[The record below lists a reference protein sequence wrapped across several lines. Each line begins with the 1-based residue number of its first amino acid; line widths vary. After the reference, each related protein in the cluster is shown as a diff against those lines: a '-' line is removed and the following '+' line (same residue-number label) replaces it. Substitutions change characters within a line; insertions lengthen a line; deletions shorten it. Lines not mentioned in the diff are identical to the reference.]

1 MSTRSPAKSV
11 MIAPVGP
18 YLDALYLGIRD
29 FPTEKVY
36 LIVAPESLKDA
47 LAARESLE
55 KFKIPAEI
63 LQIRGNL
70 WEETF
75 EIIAKIKERVKEREL
90 IVNVA
95 TGDRDMRC
103 AATSAAFVN
112 GLKAISVMGEE
123 TMLLPVL
130 KFSYYRLLSDR
141 KMDILRTLY
150 VEKDCCAS
158 LEEMS
163 NKMKMSLPLLSYH
176 INGTMKTEGLKQLGL
191 VETAEEK
198 GRVKVTLTTLGKL
211 LVKGYVTPPSIPA

>member
-1 MSTRSPAKSV
+1 MSARPPAKSIMV
-11 MIAPVGP
+11 APVGA
-18 YLDALYLGIRD
+18 YIDALYLGIRD

-36 LIVAPESLKDA
+36 LISALGSLKEA
-47 LAARESLE
+47 MTARESLE

-75 EIIAKIKERVKEREL
+75 EMIAKLKERVKDREL
-90 IVNVA
+90 LVNVA

-112 GLKAISVMGEE
+112 GLKAISVMGDE
-123 TMLLPVL
+123 TMILPVL

-141 KMDILRTLY
+141 KMDIIRTLY

-163 NKMKMSLPLLSYH
+163 QKMKMSLPLLSYH

-191 VETAEEK
+191 VETTEEK

-211 LVKGYVTPPSIPA
+211 LVKGYVAPPSIPA

>member
-1 MSTRSPAKSV
+1 

-36 LIVAPESLKDA
+36 LIAGPESLKEA
-47 LAARESLE
+47 ITARESLE

-75 EIIAKIKERVKEREL
+75 EIIAKIKERVKEREV

-150 VEKDCCAS
+150 IEKDCCAS

-176 INGTMKTEGLKQLGL
+176 INGTMKTEGLKQQGL
-191 VETAEEK
+191 VETTEEK

-211 LVKGYVTPPSIPA
+211 LVKGYVTPAPIPA

>member
-1 MSTRSPAKSV
+1 

-18 YLDALYLGIRD
+18 YIDALYLGIRD

-36 LIVAPESLKDA
+36 LIAAPEFLKEA
-47 LAARESLE
+47 MTARESLE

-63 LQIRGNL
+63 LQVHGNL

-75 EIIAKIKERVKEREL
+75 EIIAKIKERAKDREL
-90 IVNVA
+90 AINVA

-112 GLKAISVMGEE
+112 GLKAISVIGSE
-123 TMLLPVL
+123 TMILPVL
-130 KFSYYRLLSDR
+130 KFSYYNLLSDR

-150 VEKDCCAS
+150 VEKDGCAS

-191 VETAEEK
+191 VETTEEK
-198 GRVKVTLTTLGKL
+198 GRVKVTITTLGKL
-211 LVKGYVTPPSIPA
+211 IVKGYVAPPSIPA

>member
-1 MSTRSPAKSV
+1 M
-11 MIAPVGP
+11 GP

-36 LIVAPESLKDA
+36 LIAAPESLKDA
-47 LAARESLE
+47 MAARESLE

-75 EIIAKIKERVKEREL
+75 EIIAKIRERVKEREL

-112 GLKAISVMGEE
+112 GLKAISVMGDE

-150 VEKDCCAS
+150 IEKDCCAS

-176 INGTMKTEGLKQLGL
+176 INGTMKTEGLKRLGL
-191 VETAEEK
+191 VETVEEK
-198 GRVKVTLTTLGKL
+198 GRVKVALTTLGKL
-211 LVKGYVTPPSIPA
+211 LVKGYVAPPSIPA

>member
-1 MSTRSPAKSV
+1 

-18 YLDALYLGIRD
+18 YIDALYIGIRD

-36 LIVAPESLKDA
+36 LISAPESLKEA
-47 LAARESLE
+47 MTARESLE
-55 KFKIPAEI
+55 KFRIPAEI
-63 LQIRGNL
+63 LQVHGNL

-75 EIIAKIKERVKEREL
+75 EMIAKIKERVKGREL
-90 IVNVA
+90 VVNVA
-95 TGDRDMRC
+95 SGDRDMRC

-112 GLKAISVMGEE
+112 GLKAISVMGDE
-123 TMLLPVL
+123 TMILPVL

-150 VEKDCCAS
+150 IEKDCCAS
-158 LEEMS
+158 LEELS

-191 VETAEEK
+191 VETIEEK
-198 GRVKVTLTTLGKL
+198 GRVKVTIATLGKL
-211 LVKGYVTPPSIPA
+211 IVKGYVAPPAIPA

>member
-1 MSTRSPAKSV
+1 

-18 YLDALYLGIRD
+18 YIDALYLGIRD

-36 LIVAPESLKDA
+36 LITSPESIKDA
-47 LAARESLE
+47 MTARESLQ

-63 LQIRGNL
+63 LQIHGNL

-75 EIIAKIKERVKEREL
+75 EIIAKIKERVKEHEL
-90 IVNVA
+90 LVNVA

-112 GLKAISVMGEE
+112 GLKAISVMGDE
-123 TMLLPVL
+123 TMILPVL

-163 NKMKMSLPLLSYH
+163 HKMKMSLPLLSYH

-211 LVKGYVTPPSIPA
+211 LVKGYVAPPPIPA

>member
-1 MSTRSPAKSV
+1 MSARPPAKSV

-36 LIVAPESLKDA
+36 LIAAPESLKDA

-63 LQIRGNL
+63 LQVRGNL

-112 GLKAISVMGEE
+112 GLKAISVIGEE

-176 INGTMKTEGLKQLGL
+176 INGTIKTEGLKQLGL
-191 VETAEEK
+191 VETNEEK

>member
-1 MSTRSPAKSV
+1 

-36 LIVAPESLKDA
+36 LIAAPESLKEA
-47 LAARESLE
+47 MAARESLE

-75 EIIAKIKERVKEREL
+75 EIIAKIRERVKEREV

-112 GLKAISVMGEE
+112 GLKAISVMGDE
-123 TMLLPVL
+123 TMILPVL

-141 KMDILRTLY
+141 KMDILRTLHI
-150 VEKDCCAS
+150 EKDCCAS

-191 VETAEEK
+191 VETVEEK
-198 GRVKVTLTTLGKL
+198 GRVKVALSTLGKL

>member
-1 MSTRSPAKSV
+1 MV
-11 MIAPVGP
+11 APVGD
-18 YLDALYLGIRD
+18 YMDSLYLGIRD

-36 LIVAPESLKDA
+36 LITAPESLK
-47 LAARESLE
+47 AAREAQESLQ
-55 KFKIPAEI
+55 KFKLPVEI
-63 LQIRGNL
+63 LEIHGNL

-75 EIIAKIKERVKEREL
+75 EMVAKLKERVKDAEL
-90 IVNVA
+90 LVNVA

-123 TMLLPVL
+123 TMILPVL

-150 VEKDCCAS
+150 VEKECCAS
-158 LEEMS
+158 LEELS
-163 NKMKMSLPLLSYH
+163 QKMKMSLPLLSYH

-191 VETAEEK
+191 VDTTEEK
-198 GRVKVTLTTLGKL
+198 GRVKVTLTTLAKL
-211 LVKGYVTPPSIPA
+211 IVKGYVAPPEVPA